1 MLNYPS
7 PNPTILA
14 AQRRQIAAETI
25 MGVLAAEGLQ
35 VQINPG
41 DLLIRPTLI
50 WPATEI
56 RGPISEAI
64 YGNIF
69 PVEPAGDFF
78 HYTKLPVFESIVST
92 GEFRL
97 YSLRKRM
104 QLAWE
109 GEFFTFAG
117 LQGWRGYLD
126 ERQHLQLPEDQKS
139 GADLFYTSLTRLT
152 AGNEAYM
159 WDEFADEGRGVRL
172 RLRIGTGGRKDQ
184 LRAIQYHRP
193 IEQTLLQTINQ
204 ALAVDQLPPL
214 LPEASYR
221 MSAYSL
227 PKFLDD
233 ETEVRL
239 LHMHS
244 RGQIDTRQN
253 DGSWDYWPVQ
263 IGAPNQVADISLI
276 GVEAGPDAD
285 LDKVR
290 KIIQASAFAGV
301 VPIQAP

>member
-7 PNPTILA
+7 PIPAILA
-14 AQRRQIAAETI
+14 DQRRRIAAETI

-35 VQINPG
+35 VSINPG
-41 DLLIRPTLI
+41 DLQVRPELI

-56 RGPISEAI
+56 RGPLSEAI
-64 YGNIF
+64 YGKIF

-78 HYTKLPVFESIVST
+78 HYTGLPVFQSIATT

-104 QLAWE
+104 QDPWE
-109 GEFFTFAG
+109 GEFFTFAE

-126 ERQHLQLPEDQKS
+126 ESHQLPEEQKS
-139 GADLFYTSLTRLT
+139 GADLFYSSLTRLT
-152 AGNEAYM
+152 AGNEADM
-159 WDEFADEGRGVRL
+159 WDRFGEAGRGVRL
-172 RLRIGTGGRKDQ
+172 RFRIGTGGRIGQ

-214 LPEASYR
+214 LPQASYR

-227 PKFLDD
+227 PEFLND
-233 ETEVRL
+233 EIEVRL

-244 RGQIDTRQN
+244 RGQVGASKN
-253 DGSWDYWPVQ
+253 DGDWDYWPVR
-263 IGAPNQVADISLI
+263 IGAPNQVADISLVGI
-276 GVEAGPDAD
+276 EAGPAAD
-285 LDKVR
+285 LDEIR
-290 KIIQASAFAGV
+290 KITQASAFAGT
-301 VPIQAP
+301 VPIQA

>member
-14 AQRRQIAAETI
+14 DQQRRIAAETI

-35 VQINPG
+35 VPINPG
-41 DLLIRPTLI
+41 DLQIRSELI

-56 RGPISEAI
+56 RGQLSEAI
-64 YGNIF
+64 YGKIF

-78 HYTKLPVFESIVST
+78 HYTGLPVFESIASN

-104 QLAWE
+104 QDPWE
-109 GEFFTFAG
+109 GEFFTLAG

-126 ERQHLQLPEDQKS
+126 EPQQLPEDQKS
-139 GADLFYTSLTRLT
+139 GADLFYSSLTRLT
-152 AGNEAYM
+152 AGNEADM
-159 WDEFADEGRGVRL
+159 WDRFGDEGRGVRL
-172 RLRIGTGGRKDQ
+172 RFQIETGGRIGQ

-193 IEQTLLQTINQ
+193 NERTLLQTINQ

-214 LPEASYR
+214 LPQASYR

-227 PKFLDD
+227 PRFLDD

-244 RGQIDTRQN
+244 RGQLDGRQN
-253 DGSWDYWPVQ
+253 DGNWDYC
-263 IGAPNQVADISLI
+263 G
-276 GVEAGPDAD
+276 
-285 LDKVR
+285 
-290 KIIQASAFAGV
+290 
-301 VPIQAP
+301 